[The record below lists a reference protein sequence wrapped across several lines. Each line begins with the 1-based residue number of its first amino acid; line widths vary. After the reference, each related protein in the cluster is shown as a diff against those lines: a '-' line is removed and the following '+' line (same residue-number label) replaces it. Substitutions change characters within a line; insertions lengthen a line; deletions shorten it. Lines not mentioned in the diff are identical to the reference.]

1 MDSFNRFVA
10 EHAEED
16 SRVFTQA
23 LNMFGIAS
31 DGYLNN
37 VKDHVTKLAKDFD
50 IKVREPQCA
59 QSSSGPDHS
68 ARLQATLESEVHRAE
83 LLEQKLMVKE
93 ELLNKSL
100 IHTRDLEHRLDQEQR
115 QNCKLLDNYRKEYSR
130 SLELAQRLNKKVEAA
145 WFVQEQINEAGQIE
159 TTLVKELA
167 DTRADIED
175 LEEEDTL
182 REATISDFVCWVHTA
197 GHKALHQALNKFWEH
212 ISSDLLD
219 HERETDHYNE
229 ELPVPSSQVGS
240 IPKDSA
246 VADNVDNLTGSHD
259 DSERCSSNDSTFTTF
274 RKWISARI
282 ARSQASEKGASSL
295 EHQTK
300 TVNIEHHHQQSTS
313 SFEHQ
318 SPTSERQFKS
328 KASTQRLSSS
338 TSETFINININF
350 NDYQIQPRLH
360 QLSASTMA
368 TSSMAPRITSTS
380 SPSTPSTHTAK
391 KLTFHNNNISTKTT
405 NHNTSHRRPC
415 KDQELYGVALAK
427 QKLWQEHR
435 VFALG
440 QCVRFDDDDEE
451 QDDDESDDSDEQG
464 KEEVRER
471 WGFEGMR
478 KELEMLERVC
488 FAKSFRVREVKF
500 AGEGEQE
507 MDE

>member
-282 ARSQASEKGASSL
+282 ARSQASECLVEPSSL
-295 EHQTK
+295 EFRAKVRNYQAH
-300 TVNIEHHHQQSTS
+300 E
-313 SFEHQ
+313 
-318 SPTSERQFKS
+318 S
-328 KASTQRLSSS
+328 KA
-338 TSETFINININF
+338 FAK
-350 NDYQIQPRLH
+350 H
-360 QLSASTMA
+360 QLV
-368 TSSMAPRITSTS
+368 RIKM
-380 SPSTPSTHTAK
+380 PK
-391 KLTFHNNNISTKTT
+391 VVV
-405 NHNTSHRRPC
+405 
-415 KDQELYGVALAK
+415 KDGG
-427 QKLWQEHR
+427 
-435 VFALG
+435 FP
-440 QCVRFDDDDEE
+440 
-451 QDDDESDDSDEQG
+451 
-464 KEEVRER
+464 RER
-471 WGFEGMR
+471 FEALKKKHENDER
-478 KELEMLERVC
+478 KM
-488 FAKSFRVREVKF
+488 FAQREHDCPPHVTNVDGKGEII
-500 AGEGEQE
+500 AGEVTESRFERRIRLTREAKLAQAE
-507 MDE
+507 SRL